1 VATKDTESAAEAAP
15 AEAAPAEAAFT
26 ATVEEPPA
34 EALAAG
40 ETPEESLAEETAEM
54 LADAPQLAD
63 AQLADLQPADVQSA
77 DAEPARRGRLLLLD
91 GHSLAYR
98 AFHALPPENFSTTTG
113 QPTNAVYGFTA
124 MLINV
129 LRDEQP
135 THVAVAFDR
144 AEKTFRHEQYVEYKA
159 TRKET
164 PSDFRSQL
172 SLIFEVLDV
181 LGITRLSVPGY
192 EADDIIATLA
202 TQAEPDMDVLIVT
215 GDRDPIQLVTDHVT
229 LLYTM
234 RGISEMARFT
244 PESVAAKYGLTPAQ
258 YPDFAA
264 LRGDP
269 SDNLPGI
276 PGVGEKTATRWIAEF
291 GSLANLVDRVD
302 EVKGKA
308 GDALREHLAGV
319 LRNSQLTQL
328 VRDMALEVRPADLRP
343 VQWDREQIHQLFDTL
358 QFRVLRDR
366 LYSTLP
372 NGIGVLAAAADVA
385 AADAAAFDVAAA
397 ILGPDEVS
405 DWIDGNVAGPGR
417 SGLAVS
423 GSWGRGTG
431 TLTGLAIAAPGGVAA
446 WIDPIHLTEADD
458 KALGAWLADP
468 ARPKALHDAKGPMH
482 ALAALGFELAG
493 LSSDTALAAYLAL
506 PGQRSF
512 DLADLSLRYLNRELR
527 DAEPASGQLT
537 LDVADDTEI
546 ATALAQRAQATA
558 ELADALDRDLAERGA
573 TDLLADVELPLVR
586 VLADME
592 RAGIAAD
599 TDHFADMSA
608 SLGGEVKAAE
618 QAAFAVTGHEFNL
631 GSPKQLQ
638 EVLFTELGLPKTKR
652 IKTGYTTDSEALT
665 SLLAQTE
672 HPVLAHLLRHR
683 DVARLKS
690 IVDSLIPM
698 ADADGRIHTT
708 YNQMIAAT
716 GRLSSTDPNLQNIP
730 IRSEEGR
737 RIRQGFVVGPG
748 HEYLL
753 TADYSQIELRIMAH
767 LSGDQALAAAFS
779 SGHDFHAST
788 AGRVFGVA
796 PEHVTQELRSKVKAM
811 NYGLAYGL
819 SAYGLSQQLRI
830 SPEEARGYMEEYFE
844 QFGGVR
850 DYLRDVVARA
860 RMDGYTQTM
869 LGRRRYLPDLTSD
882 NRQRREMAERMA
894 LNAPIQGSAA
904 DIIKVAMLTAHLE
917 LKGAGLRSRMLLQ
930 VHDELLFE
938 VAPGELDAV
947 RELVTVAMG
956 SAADLSVPLEVSMGW
971 GRSWADAAH

>member
-1 VATKDTESAAEAAP
+1 VAAK
-15 AEAAPAEAAFT
+15 
-26 ATVEEPPA
+26 
-34 EALAAG
+34 
-40 ETPEESLAEETAEM
+40 ETADQKSDQGQRTRE
-54 LADAPQLAD
+54 
-63 AQLADLQPADVQSA
+63 
-77 DAEPARRGRLLLLD
+77 RLLLLD
-91 GHSLAYR
+91 GHSLAFR
-98 AFHALPPENFSTTTG
+98 AFFALPPENFSTTTG

-144 AEKTFRHEQYVEYKA
+144 SEPTFRHEQYVEYKA

-164 PSDFRSQL
+164 PADFRSQL
-172 SLIFEVLDV
+172 SLIFEVLDA
-181 LGITRLSVPGY
+181 LGISRMSVAGY

-202 TQAEPDMDVLIVT
+202 TQAAEQMDVLIVT
-215 GDRDPIQLVTDHVT
+215 GDRDALQLVTDDVT
-229 LLYTM
+229 VLYTM

-244 PESVAAKYGLTPAQ
+244 PAAVAAKYGLTPAQ

-276 PGVGEKTATRWIAEF
+276 PGVGEKTATKWIAEF
-291 GSLANLVDRVD
+291 GSLNQLVDRVD

-328 VRDMALEVRPADLRP
+328 VRDVPLELAPADLRP
-343 VQWDREQIHQLFDTL
+343 VPWDREQIHQLFDTL

-366 LYSTLP
+366 LYTTLP
-372 NGIGVLAAAADVA
+372 NGIGGPAAPAAGTVTESTTAFDLSADVLGPGQVASWLAEHATADGRAGLAA
-385 AADAAAFDVAAA
+385 
-397 ILGPDEVS
+397 
-405 DWIDGNVAGPGR
+405 
-417 SGLAVS
+417 SGT
-423 GSWGRGTG
+423 WGRGTG
-431 TLTGLAIAAPGGVAA
+431 NLTGLAIAVPGGAA
-446 WIDPIHLTEADD
+446 AFLDPTALTEEDD
-458 KALGAWLADP
+458 KALGDWLAD
-468 ARPKALHDAKGPMH
+468 ADRPKALHDAKGPMH
-482 ALAALGFELAG
+482 ALAARGLELAG
-493 LSSDTALAAYLAL
+493 LTSDTALAAYLAL

-512 DLADLSLRYLNRELR
+512 DLADLALRYLNRELR
-527 DAEPASGQLT
+527 DAVPPTGQLT
-537 LDVADDTEI
+537 LDVPDEAEV
-546 ATALAQRAQATA
+546 ATALAQRAQATM
-558 ELADALDRDLAERGA
+558 ELADALDADLGARGA
-573 TDLLADVELPLVR
+573 TELLAEVELPLVG
-586 VLADME
+586 VLAAME
-592 RAGIAAD
+592 RTGIGAD
-599 TDHFADMSA
+599 SEHFASMSA
-608 SLGGEVKAAE
+608 ELGGEVKSAE

-665 SLLAQTE
+665 GLLAQTE

-683 DVARLKS
+683 DVAKLKS

-708 YNQMIAAT
+708 FNQTVAAT
-716 GRLSSTDPNLQNIP
+716 GRLSSTDPNMQNIP
-730 IRSEEGR
+730 IRTEEGR
-737 RIRQGFVVGPG
+737 RIRRGFVVGAG
-748 HEYLL
+748 FEGVL

-767 LSGDQALAAAFS
+767 LSRDEALSAAFG
-779 SGHDFHAST
+779 SGHDFHAAT
-788 AGRVFGVA
+788 AGRVFGVEPA
-796 PEHVTQELRSKVKAM
+796 AVTQELRSKVKAM

-830 SPEEARGYMEEYFE
+830 SPDEARGYMDEYFQ

-850 DYLRDVVARA
+850 DYLQEVVSKA

-904 DIIKVAMLTAHLE
+904 DIIKVAMLVVHRE
-917 LKGAGLRSRMLLQ
+917 LAAAGLRSRMLLQ

-947 RELVTVAMG
+947 KALVSVAMG
-956 SAADLSVPLEVSMGW
+956 SAADLAIPLEVSMGY
-971 GRSWADAAH
+971 GLSWADAAH